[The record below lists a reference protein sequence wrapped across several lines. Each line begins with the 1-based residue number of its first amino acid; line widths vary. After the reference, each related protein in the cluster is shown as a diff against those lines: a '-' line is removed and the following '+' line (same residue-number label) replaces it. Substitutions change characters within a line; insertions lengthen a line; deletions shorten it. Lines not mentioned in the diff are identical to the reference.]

1 MRDIFHTDV
10 FGVERKPGIVDG
22 IIAAVYQ
29 NVFGEEVYPTLEEK
43 AANLLYFMIKDHP
56 YVDGCKRIAAS
67 LFLEFLDRN
76 HALYRAG
83 GSKVISD
90 GELTAMTLMIAESNP
105 LEKEIMTT
113 MVMNFLTI

>member
-1 MRDIFHTDV
+1 LDV
-10 FGVERKPGIVDG
+10 NTISLQ
-22 IIAAVYQ
+22 YQ
-29 NVFGEEVYPTLEEK
+29 LLEECSNILNYYLQK
-43 AANLLYFMIKDHP
+43 AVLGDEISSKIRDTI
-56 YVDGCKRIAAS
+56 V
-67 LFLEFLDRN
+67 
-76 HALYRAG
+76 YRAG